1 MDNDKDIVRTDAIL
15 VLVHQQEH
23 RALQVDIEDDCPVE
37 PGNLKECQQVP
48 ATPEKSID
56 KSHSLD

>member
-1 MDNDKDIVRTDAIL
+1 MDNEEDIVRTDPVL

-23 RALQVDIEDDCPVE
+23 RALQVDVEDDRPVE
-37 PGNLKECQQVP
+37 PGNLKQCQQIP